1 METVVRF
8 KKFEFIFILFNL
20 INLFFLNL
28 IINQKYYFYLVL
40 N

>member
-28 IINQKYYFYLVL
+28 IFKNFINFYK
-40 N
+40 